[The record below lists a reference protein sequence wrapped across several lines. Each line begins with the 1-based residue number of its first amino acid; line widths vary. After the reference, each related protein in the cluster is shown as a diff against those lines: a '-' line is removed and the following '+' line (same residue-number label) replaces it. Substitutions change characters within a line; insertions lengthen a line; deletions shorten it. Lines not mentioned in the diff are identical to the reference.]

1 MVRTVKE
8 EEYAGKRNAI
18 LDVVQRLVYTKG
30 YEQMTIQ
37 DLLDDLQ
44 ISKGAF
50 YHYFDSKPALLEALI
65 ERMLDETEQLILPIV
80 HDQWLGALAKLQCF
94 FDTLNQWK
102 IAQKGFLLALL
113 RVWYTDN
120 NAIVRQK
127 LLITG
132 TRRILPLL
140 SEIIRQGVQE
150 GVFMTSH
157 AEEVGEVALVLMQ
170 GLSETLSHLLLS
182 FDPQRDDMLRV
193 ERTVAVYTDA
203 LERVLGLPS
212 GSLSLAGSPTL
223 KEWFVS
229 PQDAAEGHSTTVSE
243 RESAI
248 IETEKG

>member
-8 EEYAGKRNAI
+8 EEYAEKRNAI

-37 DLLDDLQ
+37 DLLNDLQ

-50 YHYFDSKPALLEALI
+50 YHYFDSKQALLEAVV
-65 ERMLDETEQLILPIV
+65 ERMLDEMEQLLLPV
-80 HDQWLGALAKLQCF
+80 VQDQELRALAKFQRF
-94 FDTLNQWK
+94 FDTVNRQK
-102 IAQKGFLLALL
+102 TAQKGFLLALL

-120 NAIVRQK
+120 NSIVRQK

-132 TRRILPLL
+132 AKRILPLL
-140 SEIIRQGVQE
+140 AEIIRQGMQE
-150 GVFMTSH
+150 GVFTTTYP
-157 AEEVGEVALVLMQ
+157 EEVSEVALLLMQ
-170 GLSETLSHLLLS
+170 GLGDTLSHLLLS

-203 LERVLGLPS
+203 LERVLGVPS
-212 GSLSLAGSPTL
+212 GSLSLADAQTL

-229 PQDAAEGHSTTVSE
+229 PQGHT
-243 RESAI
+243 
-248 IETEKG
+248 